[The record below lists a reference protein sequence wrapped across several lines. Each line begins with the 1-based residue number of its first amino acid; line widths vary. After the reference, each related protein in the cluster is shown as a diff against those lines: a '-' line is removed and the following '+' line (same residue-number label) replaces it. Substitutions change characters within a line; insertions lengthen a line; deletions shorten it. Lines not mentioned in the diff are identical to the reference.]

1 MLPEPL
7 AAGGRALA
15 ARIDPRVRLVAALA
29 YSSAT
34 AVWQKPASIAAAL
47 VFALALAV
55 FFRLSA
61 GSVLRR
67 LFAVNGFI
75 ALLWLFLPFS
85 LPGEALLRLG
95 PLAASRDGVLLAF
108 AITLKS
114 NALVLALLALVA
126 PLSLPTAGH
135 ALHRLG
141 APGKLVQLLLLTW
154 RYLALLEQEF
164 RRLRRAAALRGF
176 RPRTDLHTYRTF
188 AWLLGMLLVRAVDRA
203 ERVRRAMVCRGFQ
216 GVFFSLHEFHLGRGS
231 LAFAAAVAAAVA
243 ASAALEFAR

>member
-1 MLPEPL
+1 MLPEPVF
-7 AAGGRALA
+7 AGSALA
-15 ARIDPRVRLVAALA
+15 GRIDPRVRLAAALV
-29 YSSAT
+29 YSGAT
-34 AVWQKPASIAAAL
+34 ALWQRPASIAAAL
-47 VFALALAV
+47 AFALALAV
-55 FFRLSA
+55 FFRLPA
-61 GSVLRR
+61 GPVLRR

-95 PLAASRDGVLLAF
+95 PLAASREGMLLAL

-126 PLSLPTAGH
+126 PLPFPTAGH

-216 GVFFSLHEFHLGRGS
+216 GVFFSLHEFRLERGS

-243 ASAALEFAR
+243 ASAALELAR